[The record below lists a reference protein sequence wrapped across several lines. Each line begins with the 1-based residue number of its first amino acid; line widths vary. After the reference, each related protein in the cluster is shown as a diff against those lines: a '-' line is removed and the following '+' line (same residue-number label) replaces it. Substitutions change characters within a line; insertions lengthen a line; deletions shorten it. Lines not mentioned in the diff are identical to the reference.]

1 MQLNWIAKASTPTA
15 PSEEQAA
22 SVIEGLTAPIT
33 RREIDFAELAHSWME
48 GGINLG
54 IRVIL
59 ALVLFFVGRLVIRYI
74 LRMTRRMMERRK
86 LEGLAVSLF
95 NSLFTALLYVV
106 LAISIASTLGVQSV
120 SFAAILASM
129 GLAIGM
135 ALSGQL
141 QNFAGGVII
150 LITKPFRIGDFI
162 EAQGE
167 TGTVEA
173 VSLFHTRISTVD
185 NQIIY
190 IPNGILSSGVI
201 GNISSSMTRR
211 AEWII
216 GIDYE
221 SDPHAAK
228 AILRD
233 LLESDERIHSDPP
246 IVVELHSFG
255 ESSVNLIVRA
265 WMLRSEYWEVYWSYN
280 QRVFDAFA
288 REGINFPYPQIT
300 ISKR

>member
-1 MQLNWIAKASTPTA
+1 MQLNWIAQATPET
-15 PSEEQAA
+15 EEQAA
-22 SVIEGLTAPIT
+22 SVIDGLTAPIT
-33 RREIDFAELAHSWME
+33 RTNIDWSQMAHRWME

-54 IRVIL
+54 IRVVL
-59 ALVLFFVGRLVIRYI
+59 ALVLFFVGRLIIRYI
-74 LRMTRRMMERRK
+74 LRLMRHAMERRH

-95 NSLFTALLYVV
+95 NSLFTALLYIV
-106 LAISIASTLGVQSV
+106 LAIAIASTLGVQSV

-150 LITKPFRIGDFI
+150 LVTKPFRIGDFI
-162 EAQGE
+162 EAQGQM
-167 TGTVEA
+167 GTVEQ
-173 VSLFHTRISTVD
+173 VNLFHTRISTVD

-201 GNISSSMTRR
+201 GNLSSSTTRR

-216 GIDYE
+216 GIDYD
-221 SDPHAAK
+221 SDTHAAK
-228 AILRD
+228 AILRS
-233 LLESDERIHSDPP
+233 LLDSDERIHLDPAP
-246 IVVELHSFG
+246 VVELHSFG

-265 WMLRSEYWEVYWSYN
+265 WTLRSEYWEVYWSYN

-288 REGINFPYPQIT
+288 REGISFPYPQIT

>member
-1 MQLNWIAKASTPTA
+1 MQLNWIAQATPDA
-15 PSEEQAA
+15 EAQAA
-22 SVIEGLTAPIT
+22 SVIDGLTAPIA
-33 RREIDFAELAHSWME
+33 RSNIDWSQMAHQWIQ

-54 IRVIL
+54 IRVVL
-59 ALVLFFVGRLVIRYI
+59 ALVLFFIGRLIISYVLRLIR
-74 LRMTRRMMERRK
+74 RAMERRH

-95 NSLFTALLYVV
+95 NSLFTALLYII
-106 LAISIASTLGVQSV
+106 LAIAIASTLGVQSV

-150 LITKPFRIGDFI
+150 LVTKPFRIGDFI
-162 EAQGE
+162 EAQGQM
-167 TGTVEA
+167 GTVEQ
-173 VSLFHTRISTVD
+173 VNLFHTRVSTGD

-201 GNISSSMTRR
+201 GNLSSSTTRR

-216 GIDYE
+216 GIDYD
-221 SDPHAAK
+221 SDTHAAK
-228 AILRD
+228 AILRS
-233 LLESDERIHSDPP
+233 LLDSDERIHREPAP
-246 IVVELHSFG
+246 VVELHSFG
-255 ESSVNLIVRA
+255 DSSVNLIVRA
-265 WMLRSEYWEVYWSYN
+265 WTLRSEYWDVYWSYN

-288 REGINFPYPQIT
+288 REGISFPYPQIT

>member
-1 MQLNWIAKASTPTA
+1 MRLNWISLAAAEAEEKATSL
-15 PSEEQAA
+15 
-22 SVIEGLTAPIT
+22 IDGLTAPINKH
-33 RREIDFAELAHSWME
+33 EFDFSQIASNWLERGA
-48 GGINLG
+48 NLG
-54 IRVIL
+54 IRVVL
-59 ALVLFFVGRLVIRYI
+59 ALVFFFIGRLIIRYL
-74 LRMTRRMMERRK
+74 LRGIRSIMARRK
-86 LEGLAVSLF
+86 MEGLAVSLF
-95 NSLFTALLYVV
+95 NSLFTAILYIMLGV
-106 LAISIASTLGVQSV
+106 LIASTLGVQSV
-120 SFAAILASM
+120 SFAAVLASM

-150 LITKPFRIGDFI
+150 LFTKPFRIGDFI
-162 EAQGE
+162 EAQNQLGVVQE
-167 TGTVEA
+167 

-185 NQIIY
+185 NAIIY

-201 GNISSSMTRR
+201 SNISSSMTRR

-216 GIDYE
+216 GIDYD

-228 AILRD
+228 TILRE
-233 LLESDERIHSDPP
+233 LLESDDRIHQDPP

-255 ESSVNLIVRA
+255 DSAVNLIIRA
-265 WMLRSEYWEVYWSYN
+265 WVLRAEYWDVYWSYN

-288 REGINFPYPQIT
+288 RAGINFPFPQIT